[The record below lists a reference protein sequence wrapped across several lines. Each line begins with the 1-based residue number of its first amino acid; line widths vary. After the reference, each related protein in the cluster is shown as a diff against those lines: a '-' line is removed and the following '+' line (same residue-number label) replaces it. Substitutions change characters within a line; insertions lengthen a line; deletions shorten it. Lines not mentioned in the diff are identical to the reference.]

1 MHEESSQVRVPSF
14 ADPEQ
19 LLLAPGGIFA
29 RDDSEPGCEL
39 SPLFKSCSVADRGDD
54 CGRRNRSDARDR
66 YQSSAG
72 FVLSSR
78 LFAEGSVEELNYLTK
93 EMALK
98 WAEKAARTNRL
109 QKLQT
114 EKAS

>member
-1 MHEESSQVRVPSF
+1 MDLEQRIKELERRLEEMERTSEQDAPFDKATARRELLIQIAVDA
-14 ADPEQ
+14 ADSI
-19 LLLAPGGIFA
+19 LMG
-29 RDDSEPGCEL
+29 
-39 SPLFKSCSVADRGDD
+39 
-54 CGRRNRSDARDR
+54 
-66 YQSSAG
+66 
-72 FVLSSR
+72 
-78 LFAEGSVEELNYLTK
+78 FAEGSVEELNYLTK